1 MEQNYLI
8 YLLEAVVTTIVLGT
22 IAIPLLKKL
31 KARQSVREE
40 GPKSHRSKNGTPTM
54 GGIFMILSA
63 VLVLLFNKILD
74 PAALWLLFLT
84 LGHGILGFLDD
95 FIKAE
100 KKRNLGLT
108 AKQKMLGQIILA
120 VLFCWGVVD
129 TLHLPFSI
137 AIPFTNIDI
146 YIGAFYYIFVI
157 LVIVGASN
165 AVNLTDGLDGLASG
179 CCVIAFSAYAV
190 YCYLSGNNDLGYF
203 IIILAGTC
211 IGFLFFNYHPA
222 KIFMGDTG
230 SLALG
235 GAIAGISVM
244 TRTELL
250 LIFIGFIFVI
260 EALSVIIQVASFQL
274 TGKRVFKMSPLHH
287 HFEKKGWSETKVV
300 VRFWIVSGVLAAC
313 GFSLY
318 FAETLMAVA

>member
-1 MEQNYLI
+1 MESNYLI
-8 YLLEAVVTTIVLGT
+8 YLAESAVLTVILGFF
-22 IAIPLLKKL
+22 AIPLLKKL
-31 KARQSVREE
+31 KARQSIREE
-40 GPKSHRSKNGTPTM
+40 GPKSHRIKSGTPTM
-54 GGIFMILSA
+54 GGLFMLLSA
-63 VLVLLFNKILD
+63 VLVVVFNKLID
-74 PAALWLLFLT
+74 PSVLWLLFLT
-84 LGHGILGFLDD
+84 LGHGLLGFLDD

-129 TLHLPFSI
+129 TLHLPYSI
-137 AIPFTNIDI
+137 AIPFTHTDI
-146 YIGAFYYIFVI
+146 SIGLLYYPFVV

-179 CCVIAFSAYAV
+179 CCVIAFSAYAL
-190 YCYLSGNNDLGYF
+190 YCYMTGFNDLGYF
-203 IIILAGTC
+203 IIILAGSC

-250 LIFIGFIFVI
+250 LIFLGMIFVL

-287 HFEKKGWSETKVV
+287 HFELSGWSEVQVV
-300 VRFWIVSGVLAAC
+300 WAFWIFEGIAAC
-313 GFSLY
+313 VSLLL
-318 FAETLMAVA
+318 AIRAL

>member
-1 MEQNYLI
+1 MESNYLI
-8 YLLEAVVTTIVLGT
+8 YLAESALLTVILGFF
-22 IAIPLLKKL
+22 AIPLLKKL
-31 KARQSVREE
+31 KARQSIREE
-40 GPKSHRSKNGTPTM
+40 GPKSHRIKSGTPTM
-54 GGIFMILSA
+54 GGLFMLLSA
-63 VLVLLFNKILD
+63 VLVVIFNKMID
-74 PAALWLLFLT
+74 PSVLWLLFLT
-84 LGHGILGFLDD
+84 LGHGLLGFLDD

-129 TLHLPFSI
+129 TLHLPYSI
-137 AIPFTNIDI
+137 AIPFTHTDI
-146 YIGAFYYIFVI
+146 SIGLLYYPFVV

-179 CCVIAFSAYAV
+179 CCVIAFSAYAMF
-190 YCYLSGNNDLGYF
+190 CYMTGFNDLGYF
-203 IIILAGTC
+203 IIILAGSC

-250 LIFIGFIFVI
+250 LIFLGLIFVL

-287 HFEKKGWSETKVV
+287 HFELSGWSEVHVV
-300 VRFWIVSGVLAAC
+300 WAFWIFEGIAAC
-313 GFSLY
+313 VSLLL
-318 FAETLMAVA
+318 AIRAL

>member
-1 MEQNYLI
+1 MESNYLI
-8 YLLEAVVTTIVLGT
+8 YLAESAVLTVILGFF
-22 IAIPLLKKL
+22 AIPLLKKL
-31 KARQSVREE
+31 KARQSIREE
-40 GPKSHRSKNGTPTM
+40 GPKSHRIKNGTPTM
-54 GGIFMILSA
+54 GGLFMLLAA
-63 VLVLLFNKILD
+63 VLVVVFNKMID
-74 PAALWLLFLT
+74 PAVLWLLFLT
-84 LGHGILGFLDD
+84 LGHGFLGFLDD

-129 TLHLPFSI
+129 TLHLPYSI
-137 AIPFTNIDI
+137 AIPFTQIDI
-146 YIGAFYYIFVI
+146 SIGLLYYPFVV

-190 YCYLSGNNDLGYF
+190 YCYMTGFNDLGYF
-203 IIILAGTC
+203 IIILAGAC

-250 LIFIGFIFVI
+250 LIFLGMIFVL
-260 EALSVIIQVASFQL
+260 EALSVIIQVASFQF

-287 HFEKKGWSETKVV
+287 HFELSGWSEVHVV
-300 VRFWIVSGVLAAC
+300 WAFWIFEGFAAC
-313 GFSLY
+313 LSLLL
-318 FAETLMAVA
+318 AIRAL

>member
-1 MEQNYLI
+1 MESNYLI
-8 YLLEAVVTTIVLGT
+8 YLAESAVLTVILGFF
-22 IAIPLLKKL
+22 AIPLLKKL
-31 KARQSVREE
+31 KARQSIREE
-40 GPKSHRSKNGTPTM
+40 GPKSHRIKSGTPTM
-54 GGIFMILSA
+54 GGLFMLLSA
-63 VLVLLFNKILD
+63 VLVVIFNKMID
-74 PAALWLLFLT
+74 PSVLWLLFLT
-84 LGHGILGFLDD
+84 LGHGLLGFLDD

-129 TLHLPFSI
+129 TLHLPYSI
-137 AIPFTNIDI
+137 AIPFTHTDI
-146 YIGAFYYIFVI
+146 SIGLLYYPFVV

-179 CCVIAFSAYAV
+179 CCVIAFSAYAMF
-190 YCYLSGNNDLGYF
+190 CYMTGFNDLGYF
-203 IIILAGTC
+203 IIILAGSC

-244 TRTELL
+244 TKTELL
-250 LIFIGFIFVI
+250 LIFLGLIFVL

-287 HFEKKGWSETKVV
+287 HFELSGWSEVHVV
-300 VRFWIVSGVLAAC
+300 WAFWIFEGIAAC
-313 GFSLY
+313 VSLLL
-318 FAETLMAVA
+318 AIRAL

>member
-1 MEQNYLI
+1 MI
-8 YLLEAVVTTIVLGT
+8 YLAESAVLTVILGFF
-22 IAIPLLKKL
+22 AIPLLKKL
-31 KARQSVREE
+31 KARQSIREE
-40 GPKSHRSKNGTPTM
+40 GPKSHRIKNGTPTM
-54 GGIFMILSA
+54 GGLFMLLAA
-63 VLVLLFNKILD
+63 VLVVVFNKMID
-74 PAALWLLFLT
+74 PAVLWLLFLT
-84 LGHGILGFLDD
+84 LGHGFLGFLDD

-129 TLHLPFSI
+129 TLHLPYSI
-137 AIPFTNIDI
+137 AIPFTQIDI
-146 YIGAFYYIFVI
+146 SIGLLYYPFVV

-190 YCYLSGNNDLGYF
+190 YCYMTGFNDLGYF
-203 IIILAGTC
+203 IIILAGAC

-250 LIFIGFIFVI
+250 LIFLGMIFVL

-287 HFEKKGWSETKVV
+287 HFELSGWSEVHVV
-300 VRFWIVSGVLAAC
+300 WAFWIFEGFAAC
-313 GFSLY
+313 LSLLL
-318 FAETLMAVA
+318 AIRAL

>member
-1 MEQNYLI
+1 MESNYLI
-8 YLLEAVVTTIVLGT
+8 YLAESAVLTVILGFF
-22 IAIPLLKKL
+22 AIPLLKKL
-31 KARQSVREE
+31 KARQSIREE
-40 GPKSHRSKNGTPTM
+40 GPKSHRIKNGTPTM
-54 GGIFMILSA
+54 GGLFMLLAA
-63 VLVLLFNKILD
+63 VLVVIFNKMID
-74 PAALWLLFLT
+74 PAVLWLLFLT
-84 LGHGILGFLDD
+84 LGHGFLGFLDD

-129 TLHLPFSI
+129 TLHLPYSI
-137 AIPFTNIDI
+137 AIPFTQIDI
-146 YIGAFYYIFVI
+146 SIGLLYYPFVV

-190 YCYLSGNNDLGYF
+190 YCYMTGFNDLGYF
-203 IIILAGTC
+203 IIILAGAC

-230 SLALG
+230 SLALC

-250 LIFIGFIFVI
+250 LIFLGMIFVL

-287 HFEKKGWSETKVV
+287 HFELSGWSEVHVV
-300 VRFWIVSGVLAAC
+300 WAFWIFEGFAAC
-313 GFSLY
+313 LSLLL
-318 FAETLMAVA
+318 AIRAL

>member
-1 MEQNYLI
+1 MESNYLI
-8 YLLEAVVTTIVLGT
+8 YLAESAVLTVILGFF
-22 IAIPLLKKL
+22 AIPLLKKL
-31 KARQSVREE
+31 KARQSIREE
-40 GPKSHRSKNGTPTM
+40 GPKSHRIKSGTPTM
-54 GGIFMILSA
+54 GGLFMLLSA
-63 VLVLLFNKILD
+63 VLVVIFNKMID
-74 PAALWLLFLT
+74 PSVLWLLFLT
-84 LGHGILGFLDD
+84 LGHGLLGFLDD

-129 TLHLPFSI
+129 TLHLPYSI
-137 AIPFTNIDI
+137 AIPFTHTDI
-146 YIGAFYYIFVI
+146 SIGLLYYPFVV

-179 CCVIAFSAYAV
+179 CCVIAFSAYAMF
-190 YCYLSGNNDLGYF
+190 CYMTGFNDLGYF
-203 IIILAGTC
+203 IIILAGSC

-250 LIFIGFIFVI
+250 LIFLGLIFVL
-260 EALSVIIQVASFQL
+260 EALSVIIQVASFRL

-287 HFEKKGWSETKVV
+287 HFELSGWSEVHVV
-300 VRFWIVSGVLAAC
+300 WAFWIFEGIAAC
-313 GFSLY
+313 VSLLL
-318 FAETLMAVA
+318 AIRAL

>member
-1 MEQNYLI
+1 MESNYLI
-8 YLLEAVVTTIVLGT
+8 YLAESAVLTVILGFF
-22 IAIPLLKKL
+22 AIPLLKKL
-31 KARQSVREE
+31 KARQSIREE
-40 GPKSHRSKNGTPTM
+40 GPKSHRIKSGTPTM
-54 GGIFMILSA
+54 GGLFMLLSA
-63 VLVLLFNKILD
+63 VLVVIFNKMID
-74 PAALWLLFLT
+74 PSVLWLLFLT
-84 LGHGILGFLDD
+84 LGHGLLGFLDD

-129 TLHLPFSI
+129 TLHLPYSI
-137 AIPFTNIDI
+137 AIPFTHTDI
-146 YIGAFYYIFVI
+146 SIGLLYYPFVV

-179 CCVIAFSAYAV
+179 CCVIAFSAYAMF
-190 YCYLSGNNDLGYF
+190 CYMTGFNDLGYF
-203 IIILAGTC
+203 IIILAGSC

-250 LIFIGFIFVI
+250 LIFLGLIFVL
-260 EALSVIIQVASFQL
+260 EALSVIIQVSSFQL

-287 HFEKKGWSETKVV
+287 HFELSGWSEVHVV
-300 VRFWIVSGVLAAC
+300 WAFWIFEGIAAC
-313 GFSLY
+313 VSLLL
-318 FAETLMAVA
+318 AIRAL

>member
-1 MEQNYLI
+1 METNYLI
-8 YLLEAVVTTIVLGT
+8 YLIEAAVVTVLAGFVG
-22 IAIPLLKKL
+22 IPLLKKL
-31 KARQSVREE
+31 KARQSIRAE
-40 GPKSHRSKNGTPTM
+40 GPKSHRAKSGTPTM
-54 GGIFMILSA
+54 GGLFMLAALVIV
-63 VLVLLFNKILD
+63 VLCNQVVD
-74 PAALWLLFLT
+74 PSVLWLLFLT
-84 LGHGILGFLDD
+84 LGHGLLGFLDD

-129 TLHLPFSI
+129 TLHLPYSI
-137 AIPFTNIDI
+137 AIPFTQMDI
-146 YIGAFYYIFVI
+146 SIGWFYYPFVV

-179 CCVIAFSAYAV
+179 CCVIAFAAYAV
-190 YCYLSGNNDLGYF
+190 YCYMTGFNDLGYF
-203 IIILAGTC
+203 IIILAGSC

-222 KIFMGDTG
+222 KVFMGDTG

-250 LIFIGFIFVI
+250 LVFLGLIFVL
-260 EALSVIIQVASFQL
+260 EALSVIIQVISFKT
-274 TGKRVFKMSPLHH
+274 TGKRVFKMSPIHH
-287 HFEKKGWSETKVV
+287 HFELSGWSEVRVV
-300 VRFWIVSGVLAAC
+300 WSFWIFECIAAC
-313 GFSLY
+313 VTLF
-318 FAETLMAVA
+318 FAIRAM

>member
-63 VLVLLFNKILD
+63 VLVLLFNK
-74 PAALWLLFLT
+74 
-84 LGHGILGFLDD
+84 ILGFLDD

-287 HFEKKGWSETKVV
+287 HFELSGWSEVHVV
-300 VRFWIVSGVLAAC
+300 WAFWLVEGIAAC
-313 GFSLY
+313 SSLILSI
-318 FAETLMAVA
+318 ASNAV

>member
-1 MEQNYLI
+1 MESNYLI
-8 YLLEAVVTTIVLGT
+8 YLAESAVLTVILGFF
-22 IAIPLLKKL
+22 AIPLLKKL
-31 KARQSVREE
+31 KARQSIREE
-40 GPKSHRSKNGTPTM
+40 GPKSHRIKNGTPTM
-54 GGIFMILSA
+54 GGLFMLLAA
-63 VLVLLFNKILD
+63 VLVVIFNKMID
-74 PAALWLLFLT
+74 PAVLWLLFLT
-84 LGHGILGFLDD
+84 LGHGFLGFLDD

-129 TLHLPFSI
+129 TLHLPYSI
-137 AIPFTNIDI
+137 AIPFTQIDI
-146 YIGAFYYIFVI
+146 SIGLLYYPFVV

-190 YCYLSGNNDLGYF
+190 YCYMTGFNDLGYF
-203 IIILAGTC
+203 IIILAGAC
-211 IGFLFFNYHPA
+211 IGFLFFNYYPA

-250 LIFIGFIFVI
+250 LIFLGMIFVL

-287 HFEKKGWSETKVV
+287 HFELSGWSEVHVV
-300 VRFWIVSGVLAAC
+300 WAFWIFEGFAAC
-313 GFSLY
+313 LSLLL
-318 FAETLMAVA
+318 AIRAL

>member
-1 MEQNYLI
+1 MESNYLV
-8 YLLEAVVTTIVLGT
+8 YLAESAALTVILGFF
-22 IAIPLLKKL
+22 AIPLLKKL
-31 KARQSVREE
+31 KARQSIREE
-40 GPKSHRSKNGTPTM
+40 GPKSHRVKNGTPTM
-54 GGIFMILSA
+54 GGLFMLLAA
-63 VLVLLFNKILD
+63 VLVVIFNKMID
-74 PAALWLLFLT
+74 PSVLWLLFLT
-84 LGHGILGFLDD
+84 LGHGVLGFLDD

-129 TLHLPFSI
+129 TLHLPYSI
-137 AIPFTNIDI
+137 AIPFTNMDI
-146 YIGAFYYIFVI
+146 SIGLLYYPFVV

-179 CCVIAFSAYAV
+179 CCVIAFSAYAL
-190 YCYLSGNNDLGYF
+190 YCYMTSFNDLGYF
-203 IIILAGTC
+203 IIILAGAC

-250 LIFIGFIFVI
+250 LIFLGMIFVL

-287 HFEKKGWSETKVV
+287 HFELCGWSEVYVV
-300 VRFWIVSGVLAAC
+300 WAFWIFEGIAAC
-313 GFSLY
+313 VSLLL
-318 FAETLMAVA
+318 AIRAL

>member
-1 MEQNYLI
+1 MESNYLV
-8 YLLEAVVTTIVLGT
+8 YLAESAALTVILGFF
-22 IAIPLLKKL
+22 AIPLLKKL
-31 KARQSVREE
+31 KARQSIREE
-40 GPKSHRSKNGTPTM
+40 GPKSHRVKNGTPTM
-54 GGIFMILSA
+54 GGLFMLLAA
-63 VLVLLFNKILD
+63 VLVVIFNKMID
-74 PAALWLLFLT
+74 PSVLWLLFLT
-84 LGHGILGFLDD
+84 LGHGVLGFLDD

-129 TLHLPFSI
+129 TLHLPYSI
-137 AIPFTNIDI
+137 AIPFTNMDI
-146 YIGAFYYIFVI
+146 SIGLLYYPFVV

-179 CCVIAFSAYAV
+179 CCVIAFSAYAL
-190 YCYLSGNNDLGYF
+190 YCYMTGFNDLGYF
-203 IIILAGTC
+203 IIILAGAC

-250 LIFIGFIFVI
+250 LIFLGMIFVL

-287 HFEKKGWSETKVV
+287 HFELCGWSEVYVV
-300 VRFWIVSGVLAAC
+300 WAFWIFEGIAAC
-313 GFSLY
+313 VSLLL
-318 FAETLMAVA
+318 AIRAL

>member
-1 MEQNYLI
+1 MESNYLI
-8 YLLEAVVTTIVLGT
+8 YLAESAVLTVILGFF
-22 IAIPLLKKL
+22 AIPLLKKL
-31 KARQSVREE
+31 KARQSIREE
-40 GPKSHRSKNGTPTM
+40 GPKSHRIKSGTPTM
-54 GGIFMILSA
+54 GGLFMLLSA
-63 VLVLLFNKILD
+63 VLVVIFNKMID
-74 PAALWLLFLT
+74 PSVLWLLFLT
-84 LGHGILGFLDD
+84 LGHGLLGFLDD

-129 TLHLPFSI
+129 TFHLPYSI
-137 AIPFTNIDI
+137 AIPFTHTDI
-146 YIGAFYYIFVI
+146 SIGLLYYPFVV

-179 CCVIAFSAYAV
+179 CCVIAFSAYAMF
-190 YCYLSGNNDLGYF
+190 CYMTGFNDLGYF
-203 IIILAGTC
+203 IIILAGSC

-250 LIFIGFIFVI
+250 LIFLGLIFVL

-287 HFEKKGWSETKVV
+287 HFELSGWSEVHVV
-300 VRFWIVSGVLAAC
+300 WAFWIFEGIAAC
-313 GFSLY
+313 VSLLL
-318 FAETLMAVA
+318 AIRAL

>member
-1 MEQNYLI
+1 MESNYLI
-8 YLLEAVVTTIVLGT
+8 YLAESAVLTVILGFF
-22 IAIPLLKKL
+22 AIPLLKKL
-31 KARQSVREE
+31 KGRQSIREE
-40 GPKSHRSKNGTPTM
+40 GPKSHRIKSGTPTM
-54 GGIFMILSA
+54 GGLFMLLSA
-63 VLVLLFNKILD
+63 VLVVIFNKMID
-74 PAALWLLFLT
+74 PSVLWLLFLT
-84 LGHGILGFLDD
+84 LGHGLLGFLDD

-129 TLHLPFSI
+129 TLHLPYSI
-137 AIPFTNIDI
+137 AIPFTHTDI
-146 YIGAFYYIFVI
+146 SIGLLYYPFVV

-179 CCVIAFSAYAV
+179 CCVIAFSAYAMF
-190 YCYLSGNNDLGYF
+190 CYMTGFNDLGYF
-203 IIILAGTC
+203 IIILAGSC

-250 LIFIGFIFVI
+250 LIFLGLIFVL

-287 HFEKKGWSETKVV
+287 HFELSGWSEVHVV
-300 VRFWIVSGVLAAC
+300 WAFWIFEGIAAC
-313 GFSLY
+313 VSLLL
-318 FAETLMAVA
+318 AIRAL

>member
-1 MEQNYLI
+1 MESNYLI
-8 YLLEAVVTTIVLGT
+8 YLAESAVLTVILGFF
-22 IAIPLLKKL
+22 AIPLLKKL
-31 KARQSVREE
+31 KARQSIREE
-40 GPKSHRSKNGTPTM
+40 GPKSHRIKSGTPTM
-54 GGIFMILSA
+54 GGLFMLLSA
-63 VLVLLFNKILD
+63 VLVVIFNKMID
-74 PAALWLLFLT
+74 PSVLWLLFLT
-84 LGHGILGFLDD
+84 LGHGLLGFLDD

-129 TLHLPFSI
+129 TLHLPYSI
-137 AIPFTNIDI
+137 AIPFTHMDI
-146 YIGAFYYIFVI
+146 SIGLLYYPFVV

-179 CCVIAFSAYAV
+179 CCVIAFSAYAMF
-190 YCYLSGNNDLGYF
+190 CYMTGFNDLGYF
-203 IIILAGTC
+203 IIILAGSC

-250 LIFIGFIFVI
+250 LIFLGLIFVL

-287 HFEKKGWSETKVV
+287 HFELSGWSEVHVV
-300 VRFWIVSGVLAAC
+300 WAFWIFEGIAAC
-313 GFSLY
+313 VSLLL
-318 FAETLMAVA
+318 AIRAS

>member
-1 MEQNYLI
+1 MESNYLI
-8 YLLEAVVTTIVLGT
+8 YLAESAVLTVILGFF
-22 IAIPLLKKL
+22 AIPLLKKL
-31 KARQSVREE
+31 KARQSIREE
-40 GPKSHRSKNGTPTM
+40 GPKSHRIKSGTPTM
-54 GGIFMILSA
+54 GGLFMLLSA
-63 VLVLLFNKILD
+63 VLVVIFNKMID
-74 PAALWLLFLT
+74 PSVLWLLFLT
-84 LGHGILGFLDD
+84 LGHGLLGFLDD

-129 TLHLPFSI
+129 TLHLPYSI
-137 AIPFTNIDI
+137 AIPFTHTDI
-146 YIGAFYYIFVI
+146 SIGLLYYPFVV

-179 CCVIAFSAYAV
+179 CCVIAFSAYAMF
-190 YCYLSGNNDLGYF
+190 CYMTGFNDLGYF
-203 IIILAGTC
+203 IIILAGSC

-250 LIFIGFIFVI
+250 LIFLGLIFVL

-287 HFEKKGWSETKVV
+287 HFELSGWSEVHVV
-300 VRFWIVSGVLAAC
+300 WAFWIFEGIAAC
-313 GFSLY
+313 VSLLL
-318 FAETLMAVA
+318 AILAL

>member
-1 MEQNYLI
+1 MTMSLI
-8 YLLEAVVTTIVLGT
+8 AGVAAFVLT
-22 IAIPLLKKL
+22 VLAMPHFITYYKIKKIGGQQMHEDVKQHL
-31 KARQSVREE
+31 AKA
-40 GPKSHRSKNGTPTM
+40 GTPTM

-74 PAALWLLFLT
+74 PDALLLIFLT
-84 LGHGILGFLDD
+84 LGHGILVFLDD

-287 HFEKKGWSETKVV
+287 HFELSGWSEVHVV
-300 VRFWIVSGVLAAC
+300 WAFWLVEGIAAC
-313 GFSLY
+313 SSLILSI
-318 FAETLMAVA
+318 ASNAV